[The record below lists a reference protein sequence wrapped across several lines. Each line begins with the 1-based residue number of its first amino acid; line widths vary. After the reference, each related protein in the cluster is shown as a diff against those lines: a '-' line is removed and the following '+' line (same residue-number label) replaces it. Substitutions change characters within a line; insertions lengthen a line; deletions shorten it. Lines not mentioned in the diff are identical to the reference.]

1 MNTISKIEYNDITVS
16 VITTN
21 NKVVE
26 HDTNSPSQIRLSE
39 KFTIL
44 IEGSPEETGVM
55 VKKLQDFM
63 QSSLYYPMIIRDFF
77 SDIIPEYKDT
87 IEVVEI
93 DEEIHGVYVDIVKS
107 LKSFF
112 KTDRN
117 CKKTLDILSTVFP
130 PIENDYDFAG
140 IFAIEKNKKNT
151 TYLLSNVWTQIQEMQ
166 YQIFEIFYDTFS
178 QLFKSFSASDFK
190 SGYNENY
197 LNLEMGNETVKIGYY
212 SGHFETIMKK
222 SFDIVYDFKDY
233 IKDNKFP
240 DLEYQITE
248 YKKYTYSPDTL
259 KFDPDFYSDVSGN
272 YSDVSILYEIF
283 PFIIKKIRYIVSGVA
298 TKDAEEKEIDYLKSW
313 VRELYNSH
321 ILNHELKICMDQILY
336 DDLLEGMLDTFLNNA
351 KCNLVQDWTNYQYT
365 KYTEENF
372 DSTFRPFKNKYGI
385 IINYFLNP
393 TFCRHGKKWGDCTD
407 ATGNV
412 KKCPFL
418 HTNGFRLSCNKYF
431 VLSSDLENEE
441 EGKYFSEE
449 IASKIFETVRM
460 NHPEQR
466 KIYQIINYE
475 KNKNTLLLPERN
487 EIKEYT
493 HVYTVPP
500 RESEVVNSEVICNDS
515 SKNDNSLENSFNEL
529 SLETQQEVNPVSETQ
544 QETNIDHQQEVVT
557 TTSVR
562 PTGLSFF
569 TDDSDDEGEDEDNT
583 CESEQIVNVWNT
595 GRLTTIVEK
604 DEDEYVQDQIQDEV
618 PDKVLDENQSI
629 VSEIPSKLES
639 VEDTDT
645 VGSSSST
652 KDRSVPYVF
661 FEETKVFF
669 NQPSQRLISD
679 GSLVE
684 VLEYAG
690 NNMVRCRAGKNL
702 IICDPFEEF
711 VNFRRFAELC
721 NKKYVERKKK
731 IQKKE
736 IVKKEIPEINL
747 GTLVSD
753 NKSFLSVVSKKDV
766 VTTSSSSVDEVN
778 KEKDN
783 DFPTLE
789 KLKHIKQKKVYCIP
803 SNTSLPI
810 IDRPVGNPC
819 VHFLN
824 KKCTN
829 DSCKFDHVSYC
840 LNFYNYGICNDTE
853 CRDFHPQ
860 ELIKLVQN
868 GVKTGDGFYYRWKD
882 LYRAQICRA
891 KYKDYCKQE
900 KCQRFHLKSTR

>member
-63 QSSLYYPMIIRDFF
+63 QSSLYYPMLIRDFF
-77 SDIIPEYKDT
+77 SDIIPEYKDI

-107 LKSFF
+107 LKTFF

-178 QLFKSFSASDFK
+178 KLFKSFSASDFK

-197 LNLEMGNETVKIGYY
+197 LNLEIGNETVKIGYY

-248 YKKYTYSPDTL
+248 YKKYTYSPDNDN
-259 KFDPDFYSDVSGN
+259 DPDFYSDVSGN

-298 TKDAEEKEIDYLKSW
+298 TKDVEEKEIDNLKSW
-313 VRELYNSH
+313 VRELYNSD

-336 DDLLEGMLDTFLNNA
+336 DDLLEGMLDNFLNNA
-351 KCNLVQDWTNYQYT
+351 KCNLVQDWTNYQYA

-372 DSTFRPFKNKYGI
+372 DSTFRPHKNKYGLI
-385 IINYFLNP
+385 QHYSLNP
-393 TFCRHGKKWGDCTD
+393 TFCKNGKKWGDCTD

-460 NHPEQR
+460 NHPEHR
-466 KIYQIINYE
+466 KIYQIIDY
-475 KNKNTLLLPERN
+475 KKYKNTLLLPEKN
-487 EIKEYT
+487 EIKNYT
-493 HVYTVPP
+493 HVYEIPSI
-500 RESEVVNSEVICNDS
+500 ESEVVNSPSKVICNDS
-515 SKNDNSLENSFNEL
+515 SRNDSLENSFNEL
-529 SLETQQEVNPVSETQ
+529 SIEDDVNSTSETQ
-544 QETNIDHQQEVVT
+544 QDVNSTSETQQVGNS
-557 TTSVR
+557 TTSVMQ
-562 PTGLSFF
+562 TSFNTSF
-569 TDDSDDEGEDEDNT
+569 YDDESEDEDNT

-618 PDKVLDENQSI
+618 PDKVPDENQSI

-684 VLEYAG
+684 VLEYVG
-690 NNMVRCRAGKNL
+690 NNMVRCRAGKNR

-731 IQKKE
+731 IQPQKE
-736 IVKKEIPEINL
+736 KVKKNYNL
-747 GTLVSD
+747 GKIVTKD
-753 NKSFLSVVSKKDV
+753 KSFLSVVSNSIGKSTSSGV
-766 VTTSSSSVDEVN
+766 SSSSVVLSDKENAKDIPPKKNVN
-778 KEKDN
+778 SIPVEKS
-783 DFPTLE
+783 L
-789 KLKHIKQKKVYCIP
+789 
-803 SNTSLPI
+803 SNLV
-810 IDRPVGNPC
+810 RPNLNPC
-819 VHFLN
+819 SHYLSKGVCRYN
-824 KKCTN
+824 EKCR
-829 DSCKFDHVSYC
+829 FDHVTFC
-840 LNFYNYGICNDTE
+840 KQFYTHGVCNDN
-853 CRDFHPQ
+853 CGNYHPE
-860 ELIKLVQN
+860 ELKKLVEKDMNVSRILDQS
-868 GVKTGDGFYYRWKD
+868 GDFYGYWKK
-882 LYRAQICRA
+882 LYIPEICRA
-891 KYKDYCKQE
+891 KYVNDCKY
-900 KCQRFHLKSTR
+900 KNCRRFHYKSTK